1 MIDNVWTA
9 LCRSPWRI
17 LRLIPVG
24 NKLEEYFP
32 KQIYFCVLNAPF
44 YEATSMSSCHGANIE
59 YLSGPTRPSQQNQ
72 TLWEWYFIP
81 LSHRM
86 LIILSWTEQT
96 FHFRMYLLNKP
107 VNRCVKMPWDRR
119 HGMGFA
125 RPELWAP
132 GTNNWMEIAP
142 WFYLTL
148 DSMYGRGQRGLKK
161 VFTITERHER
171 SRPSIFACIY

>member
-59 YLSGPTRPSQQNQ
+59 YLSGPTNQ
-72 TLWEWYFIP
+72 SAKPNPLRMVFYSFVTSYAYNTLMNGADLPF
-81 LSHRM
+81 SHV
-86 LIILSWTEQT
+86 ST
-96 FHFRMYLLNKP
+96 K
-107 VNRCVKMPWDRR
+107 WDRR

-125 RPELWAP
+125 RPELRAP

-161 VFTITERHER
+161 VFTITERHLGIGRELCSAR
-171 SRPSIFACIY
+171 VQTVETTW